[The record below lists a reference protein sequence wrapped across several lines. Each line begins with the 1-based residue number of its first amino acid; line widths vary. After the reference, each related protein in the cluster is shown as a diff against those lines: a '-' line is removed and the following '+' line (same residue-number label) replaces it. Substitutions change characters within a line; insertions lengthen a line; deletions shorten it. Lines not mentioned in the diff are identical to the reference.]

1 MYFDPF
7 FRWVEQSPLSLWIV
21 ESPSLLAFPGVL
33 VLHALGMAFL
43 VGGNIAL
50 NLRILGFGQPIPIPS
65 MERFFPVM
73 WFGFWLNTISG
84 ILLLIAYPT
93 KALTNPVFYLKL
105 TLILLAMVNMRWLQV
120 RVLRRNPVPEK
131 DSLYHTARLLAGVS
145 ILLWLGA
152 ITAGRLLA
160 YTASRLTVDQLNF

>member
-1 MYFDPF
+1 MNFDPF
-7 FRWVEQSPLSLWIV
+7 FRWVEQSPLSIWVV
-21 ESPSLLAFPGVL
+21 ESPSMLAFPGVL

-50 NLRILGFGQPIPIPS
+50 DLRMLGFGWRIPVPS

-73 WFGFWLNTISG
+73 WFGFWVNAISG

-120 RVLRRNPVPEK
+120 RILRNPAMETGSISGK
-131 DSLYHTARLLAGVS
+131 ARLLAGIS
-145 ILLWLGA
+145 IAMWAGA
-152 ITAGRLLA
+152 VTAGRLLA
-160 YTASRLTVDQLNF
+160 YTASRLTVDLPNY